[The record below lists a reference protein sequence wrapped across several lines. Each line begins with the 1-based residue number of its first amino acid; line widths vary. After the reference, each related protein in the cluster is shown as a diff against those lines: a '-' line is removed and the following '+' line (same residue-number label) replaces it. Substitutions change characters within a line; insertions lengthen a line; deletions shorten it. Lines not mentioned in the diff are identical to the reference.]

1 MGLRK
6 YKREIARQAMRAA
19 DVGNVNRKMSRR
31 NSEGLPFW
39 RAVLEELR
47 NAPKR
52 NTRQAV
58 KRKIRMVAHD
68 GAAREK
74 EE

>member
-31 NSEGLPFW
+31 NSKGLPFW

-52 NTRQAV
+52 QKRQNV
-58 KRKIRMVAHD
+58 NRKIRRVTN
-68 GAAREK
+68 E
-74 EE
+74 

>member
-52 NTRQAV
+52 QKQQNV
-58 KRKIRMVAHD
+58 NRKIRRVTN
-68 GAAREK
+68 E
-74 EE
+74 

>member
-31 NSEGLPFW
+31 NSEGVPFW
-39 RAVLEELR
+39 RAVLEEVR

-52 NTRQAV
+52 QNVNRT
-58 KRKIRMVAHD
+58 IRRVTN
-68 GAAREK
+68 E
-74 EE
+74 

>member
-19 DVGNVNRKMSRR
+19 DVGNANRKMSRR

-52 NTRQAV
+52 QNV
-58 KRKIRMVAHD
+58 NRKIRRVTN
-68 GAAREK
+68 E
-74 EE
+74 